1 MLDEAMHLTS
11 FHVHC
16 TCPTALTPQL
26 TQGLLSCC
34 ADPPFKMLTLS
45 TSVTRPSCKALRA
58 SRPAVTRVHCPVNS
72 RQLLQRRIVVAAA
85 ASDSDNLPRSDDR
98 GVADNSGLKDGLK
111 EQQVCIDVGAMR
123 VWASCTVSAV
133 QQLCALSSRH

>member
-1 MLDEAMHLTS
+1 
-11 FHVHC
+11 
-16 TCPTALTPQL
+16 
-26 TQGLLSCC
+26 
-34 ADPPFKMLTLS
+34 
-45 TSVTRPSCKALRA
+45 
-58 SRPAVTRVHCPVNS
+58 VNS

-85 ASDSDNLPRSDDR
+85 SDSDNLSRSDDK